1 MTIRGSKRTIGHTLF
16 MTAPE
21 RRSALR
27 YRVKPGSFAY
37 FHALGS
43 QSEAAI
49 RDLSLGGLYIE
60 DPRNEFSEGM
70 ELDLELRL
78 GNKSVSLRGVV
89 ARAYAG
95 EGFAVRF
102 LEYSSDMKERLEKHL
117 RGLLSF
123 DSS

>member
-1 MTIRGSKRTIGHTLF
+1 

-49 RDLSLGGLYIE
+49 RDLSLGGIYIE
-60 DPRNEFSEGM
+60 DPRNEFSEGT

-117 RGLLSF
+117 RGLLSL

>member
-1 MTIRGSKRTIGHTLF
+1 MDKV
-16 MTAPE
+16 
-21 RRSALR
+21 

-49 RDLSLGGLYIE
+49 RDLSLGGIYIE
-60 DPRNEFSEGM
+60 DPRSKFSEGT

>member
-1 MTIRGSKRTIGHTLF
+1 MTPS
-16 MTAPE
+16 E
-21 RRSALR
+21 RRSAPR

-43 QSEAAI
+43 QSGAAI
-49 RDLSLGGLYIE
+49 RDLSLGGLYNE
-60 DPRNEFSEGM
+60 DPRNEFSEVT

-78 GNKSVSLRGVV
+78 GNKTVSLRGVG
-89 ARAYAG
+89 AHAYAG

-102 LEYSSDMKERLEKHL
+102 LEYSSDMTERLEKHL
-117 RGLLSF
+117 RGLLSL